1 MLVLN
6 TLPSIPI
13 VPLKNNTSEE
23 TIRNYIQKCTTKWS
37 TVSVGS

>member
-13 VPLKNNTSEE
+13 VPLKTNTSEE
-23 TIRNYIQKCTTKWS
+23 TIRNEKKLYTKMHN
-37 TVSVGS
+37 